1 VSEREDEMIG
11 DGLIDRVTQELR
23 RPVRLDPA
31 LDARVMEEIRGGG
44 PGLWSSERTA
54 SGIGA
59 AWRWLVRPRTVRVS
73 PLAGLAAAA
82 GIAGIAMLGAMREP
96 PAQGGNV
103 SREVSGARA
112 TGAAAAVPALQ
123 APGSRPLV
131 QFVLLAP
138 AARTV
143 AIVGD
148 FNDWQVGSTPL
159 RATAA
164 GGAWT
169 VEVPLAPGRHRYA
182 FVVDGVR
189 WMPDP
194 AAPTAPGDDFG
205 TPSSVV
211 TVVERRT

>member
-1 VSEREDEMIG
+1 VSEREDEMID
-11 DGLIDRVTQELR
+11 DGLIERAARELR

-31 LDARVMEEIRGGG
+31 LDARVMEEIGCRVPGVGG
-44 PGLWSSERTA
+44 RVRA
-54 SGIGA
+54 AGA
-59 AWRWLVRPRTVRVS
+59 RRAWRWLVEPRSVRLS

-82 GIAGIAMLGAMREP
+82 VIVVGAVVAGRGGLRVDGA
-96 PAQGGNV
+96 AGGSQV
-103 SREVSGARA
+103 TAVA
-112 TGAAAAVPALQ
+112 TGASS
-123 APGSRPLV
+123 SRHQIPDTRHPV

-182 FVVDGVR
+182 FVVDGAR

-205 TPSSVV
+205 MPSSVV